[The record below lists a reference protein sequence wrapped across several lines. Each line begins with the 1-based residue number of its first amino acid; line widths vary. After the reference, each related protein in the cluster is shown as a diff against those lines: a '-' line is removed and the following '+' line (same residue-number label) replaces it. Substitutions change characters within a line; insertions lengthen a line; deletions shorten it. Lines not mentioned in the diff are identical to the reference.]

1 MRYGKTNSSSISLSF
16 VFFFLFVIFF
26 HKTDAEAVISPKNS
40 TYEGLLNMFLIL
52 FKFVVFFFY
61 FKRCFI
67 AKFQNLKPTRNIV
80 NILNNAATPRSHCF
94 KILLFS
100 KTFAKK
106 TILLFKTKIL

>member
-1 MRYGKTNSSSISLSF
+1 
-16 VFFFLFVIFF
+16 
-26 HKTDAEAVISPKNS
+26 
-40 TYEGLLNMFLIL
+40 MFLIL

-80 NILNNAATPRSHCF
+80 NILNNAATPRGHCF

-106 TILLFKTKIL
+106 TVLLFKTKILQAMMQLWRITSKSRNFDQNDQTYFL